1 MLLQLDPD
9 DDEAEQLARM
19 AIERRTERELAR
31 GLEEWLRM
39 VFPVSMTDAEI
50 ADWAARLE
58 EGSVRFRDILR
69 MALQDSADLGVSVAV
84 DQLDNIGFGF
94 DWTLASTRAAEWASR
109 YSYELVGGITETT
122 RTRLAAAVTE
132 WVNNGEAL
140 PSLIPQEVAPMPWAG
155 TGGGADC
162 VDRSDTGVCGGDGCG
177 IPGERVV
184 ERCWWRTAM
193 DEGKCPICGALNN
206 KTVGL
211 TGRFD
216 GALPP
221 DVRQRF
227 PDVTRFSTLLRIHG
241 AGAGLWQRLTHEWTI
256 TITGAEEIVRRLD
269 NATATQTLQRAVMR
283 SVNLLANRMAKYPP
297 ARAGS
302 SYVRTARWGAAG
314 RPK

>member
-1 MLLQLDPD
+1 LQLDPG

-58 EGSVRFRDILR
+58 EGSVKFRDILR

-122 RTRLAAAVTE
+122 RARLAAAVTE
-132 WVNNGEAL
+132 WVNNGEPL
-140 PSLIPQEVAPMPWAG
+140 PSLIREVAPIFGRDRAALIASTEVTRAYAEGTVAG
-155 TGGGADC
+155 YQASG
-162 VDRSDTGVCGGDGCG
+162 
-177 IPGERVV
+177 VV
-184 ERCWWRTAM
+184 ERLVWRTAM
-193 DEGKCPICGALNN
+193 DERVCPICGALNN

-227 PDVTRFSTLLRIHG
+227 PDVTF
-241 AGAGLWQRLTHEWTI
+241 QR
-256 TITGAEEIVRRLD
+256 
-269 NATATQTLQRAVMR
+269 
-283 SVNLLANRMAKYPP
+283 PP
-297 ARAGS
+297 AHPRCRCWIVAE
-302 SYVRTARWGAAG
+302 VDV
-314 RPK
+314 